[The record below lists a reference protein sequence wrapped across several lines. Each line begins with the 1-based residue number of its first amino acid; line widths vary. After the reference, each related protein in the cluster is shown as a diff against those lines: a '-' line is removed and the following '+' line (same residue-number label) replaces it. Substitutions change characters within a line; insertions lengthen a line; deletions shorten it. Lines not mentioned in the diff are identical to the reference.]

1 MDLET
6 LAIRFFTSGED
17 AVRAALQ
24 GISDDGEK
32 VAGTLSG
39 PVSNGWEEVTRR
51 VTELISVWAAAE
63 LFKHMIEEAGQL
75 AVKLEVFSQQT
86 GVSSEKLAE
95 LGEQAELSFV
105 PVDSLQSAFRRLAMG
120 MGDAQSRSSIAMR
133 AMGLDIESFHGD
145 TGKAFEAIAEK
156 FANYKDDANKSA
168 LLTAIFGRGAQ
179 LTPLLNQFKETQAE
193 VRAMGTAMTDV
204 QKDALLKYEQAM
216 IRMKLHTDAFG
227 RSIATEAAPALTML
241 AQAFTINTGDM
252 GDFNVIAELIGGTIR
267 FLATVVLLLK
277 DAFVILGHQAGDVM
291 AGLFHVID
299 GLGKAVHDVAHGQFK
314 QATTDIK
321 QGFVDM
327 NHDIDQGARDLA
339 KDLKDSG
346 AEIAKLYGF
355 GGDDPS
361 GKRTPG
367 TGGAPMVKPPKPE
380 KEKYPGL
387 KDFLETQKLE
397 IEAMKAKYE
406 LEEKLEADSEDQTAQ
421 KYAKIQAMDE
431 AYLLQVGSIYG
442 FESAEYYNQL
452 KTMEEHHKEHLK
464 AKEKD
469 EAEYAKN
476 VKGINDMLQG
486 WQDESDKLAKQK
498 ALAIAKEIG
507 TGIQDIAKAAFAKG
521 ATLGSVAK
529 EFENI
534 ILGTLGNVLVKQG
547 EAYIAQSSIMLAL
560 APLLSNPFTAGGA
573 SLGIGLALVA
583 LGSMLGA
590 IASGGGG
597 GGGGG
602 SGSYGTPSP
611 VNFTGSIGAGG
622 PNAATTTSG
631 MTAQAP
637 VSITVI
643 GPNDPQA
650 GRQILQLIANA
661 QRR

>member
-75 AVKLEVFSQQT
+75 AIKLEVFSQQT
-86 GVSSEKLAE
+86 GISSEKLAE

-299 GLGKAVHDVAHGQFK
+299 GLGKAVYDVAHGQFK

-397 IEAMKAKYE
+397 IEAMKARYE

-476 VKGINDMLQG
+476 VKGINDMMRG
-486 WQDESDKLAKQK
+486 WDEEAAKKLLAESKQYAQLTVNAIQSTMRAGFAKGGNVGTMMAAFGESVLSGFGSLLVK
-498 ALAIAKEIG
+498 MGETHMKFGAIMEPLEKFLFVPGQSAW
-507 TGIQDIAKAAFAKG
+507 AAFAIG
-521 ATLGSVAK
+521 AALIAMGS
-529 EFENI
+529 
-534 ILGTLGNVLVKQG
+534 
-547 EAYIAQSSIMLAL
+547 
-560 APLLSNPFTAGGA
+560 
-573 SLGIGLALVA
+573 A
-583 LGSMLGA
+583 LGALG
-590 IASGGGG
+590 SGGGG

-631 MTAQAP
+631 MSAQAP
-637 VSITVI
+637 VSVTVI